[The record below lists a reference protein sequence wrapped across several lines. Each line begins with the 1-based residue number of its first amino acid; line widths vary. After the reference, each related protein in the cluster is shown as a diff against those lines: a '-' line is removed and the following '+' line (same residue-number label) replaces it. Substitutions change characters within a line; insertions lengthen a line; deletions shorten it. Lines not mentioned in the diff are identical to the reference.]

1 MNNTLQ
7 LPMGTRANRRARSY
21 IWTKPLRITRAITYT
36 NFIQNLKNLL
46 KYPQNYKNRF
56 FPAKPHK
63 ENDLFIVLRNY
74 ILQTMNFQAVLK
86 TLRKEKQFRSKQEI
100 KAVAEFLSVK
110 NDFFNNLKQ
119 TNPSTLYS
127 MVNVLNIETF
137 KQGDIIINYGDE
149 GDKFYVVLEGRVA
162 ILKPKQI
169 EKEILVKEF
178 ISYLRELKFN
188 PPSPNILPRI
198 EEYNKFNYDIN
209 LLRQYNYSYEC
220 VSDLY
225 EYKSFIMEEYTK
237 VYEGGEGTS
246 FGEVALIQKTTRNAT
261 IVALTETNIASL
273 DKEDYLD
280 LMRLIQTKKYY
291 EKVLYMKH
299 NYLIVR
305 SWSNQGIMRLINSL
319 ILSEYVSGDIVYQQG
334 SISNGIY
341 FVVDGSFEISMELYM
356 NEDKCKCIQRYIKL
370 NNSALFNWVESFH
383 GKPPPKESEVA
394 EFLINNRKEVVN
406 VYAAHNCDDD
416 GGCGSKK
423 VEKVVLRKVNA
434 NECFGIED
442 AFELKKRFYTV
453 TCTSVTGKIQSISM
467 IELINLLI
475 RAQNVSTRN
484 IKQYIQEKK
493 MFLLKQIKNYIVVK
507 ENDIT
512 NVNVN
517 YQKSLEMLDSYNYTY
532 CNSVNGGKDKMGR
545 KKRLTKVIDKVSDNK
560 QFLVNRRLKSV
571 DHVINSNSSNNNNM
585 NSINNALM
593 RGDIS
598 NIKSQTICNSYNKTY
613 KCNSPIQTINPLCNY
628 YTNTNNNHSGHART
642 IRLNTQT
649 ININTGSGNDNNQ
662 QQHNFI
668 MKSSLT
674 SNNNYHITKTIN
686 STTTYS
692 LTTSSNIN
700 NNTRTRNNNNNNNL
714 PSKTKP
720 YLQKHLNIQQQSLYT
735 FNTKQQ
741 QQPNCMYS
749 SYKNSRPKSS
759 FKATNNY
766 NSELSINSECI
777 NSQQLQRNKN
787 IYSSNSNSNNN
798 NWTLYLNSKRED
810 CKCISNIKSSQNA
823 FKSFSEKEILGMTGV
838 FRTYRKDSK
847 RKKKMIFPQMCIVS
861 PVFVGRYSNKK
872 EKNVIKKSNKTTN
885 VNKNKVKVMIG

>member
-1 MNNTLQ
+1 MILITLLTNTQMNNTLQ
-7 LPMGTRANRRARSY
+7 LPIGTRANRRARSY

-119 TNPSTLYS
+119 TAPSTLYS

-137 KQGDIIINYGDE
+137 NKGDIIINYGDE

-188 PPSPNILPRI
+188 PPSPNILPRK
-198 EEYNKFNYDIN
+198 EEYNKLNYDIN

-225 EYKSFIMEEYTK
+225 EYKCFIMEEYTK

-319 ILSEYVSGDIVYQQG
+319 ILAEYVSGDIVYQQG

-356 NEDKCKCIQRYIKL
+356 NEDKCKCKQRYIKL

-406 VYAAHNCDDD
+406 VYAAHNCDNDD
-416 GGCGSKK
+416 DDGCGSKK
-423 VEKVVLRKVNA
+423 VEKVVLRKVSA

-517 YQKSLEMLDSYNYTY
+517 YQKSLEMLDNYNYTY
-532 CNSVNGGKDKMGR
+532 CNNVNGGKDKMGR

-571 DHVINSNSSNNNNM
+571 DHVINNNNTNT
-585 NSINNALM
+585 NSINNALV

-628 YTNTNNNHSGHART
+628 YTNNNNNYGGNTRT

-649 ININTGSGNDNNQ
+649 INNNINDNNNNQ
-662 QQHNFI
+662 QQH
-668 MKSSLT
+668 
-674 SNNNYHITKTIN
+674 YITKTIN

-700 NNTRTRNNNNNNNL
+700 NNIRTRNNNNNL

-735 FNTKQQ
+735 FNNKPQQ
-741 QQPNCMYS
+741 QQPSCMYS

-759 FKATNNY
+759 FKAINY
-766 NSELSINSECI
+766 NSELSINSEYI

-787 IYSSNSNSNNN
+787 IYSSNSNNNN

-810 CKCISNIKSSQNA
+810 CKCISNVKSSQNQ

-838 FRTYRKDSK
+838 FRTYRKDYK

-861 PVFVGRYSNKK
+861 PVFVGRHSNIK
-872 EKNVIKKSNKTTN
+872 EKDVIKKSSKNTN
-885 VNKNKVKVMIG
+885 ANIKNKVKVMIG